1 MTIEDAIRRAKI
13 LGQAR
18 LQRENAV
25 EAPSGRTPEPR
36 YVADEKRVSQRTV
49 GPAINMEPLKSVE
62 ISADTCAQ
70 YRVLLLESQLREFAG
85 ADAAYRLLRSR
96 LQNRLKRN
104 NWFSL
109 AIASPNPGDGKTV
122 TALNLAISIAREKQ
136 KPVYLLDL
144 DMRNPSVCRFLGI
157 QGIRPL
163 PDYFT
168 GQAKAEEVLFQT
180 SFPNLIVAG
189 ALGPTDSASEMLAG
203 SRFSD
208 LLAHIRLRSP
218 DAFVL
223 VDLPPVTMTDESLL
237 VGPRV
242 DAFLVVVSEGRTQR
256 TDLAQTLATLG
267 EFTVAG
273 VVINRSSDSKTV
285 GYEQYSAYSAS
296 A

>member
-18 LQRENAV
+18 LQREKAEVRPNQ
-25 EAPSGRTPEPR
+25 EPEPR
-36 YVADEKRVSQRTV
+36 HVAEERRIAARPV
-49 GPAINMEPLKSVE
+49 GPAINLDPLKTVE

-70 YRVLLLESQLREFAG
+70 YRVLLLETQLHEFAA

-96 LQNRLKRN
+96 LQNRLKRS

-122 TALNLAISIAREKQ
+122 TALNLGISIAREKQ

-144 DMRNPSVCRFLGI
+144 DMRNPSVCKFLGI
-157 QGIRPL
+157 RDIRPL
-163 PDYFT
+163 PDYFL
-168 GQAKAEEVLFQT
+168 GHAKPEEVLFQT

-189 ALGPTDSASEMLAG
+189 ALSPTGSASEMLAG
-203 SRFSD
+203 PRFSD

-218 DAFVL
+218 EAFVL

-242 DAFLVVVSEGRTQR
+242 DAFLVVVSEGKTERK
-256 TDLAQTLATLG
+256 DLAQTLTTLG

-273 VVINRSSDSKTV
+273 VVINRSSDSKTM
-285 GYEQYSAYSAS
+285 GYEQYSAYTA
-296 A
+296 AG